1 MRLKTKCIPSN
12 HCFAFQINFVENIS
26 PNLKS
31 YHLSLLKHSQ
41 QRRFQDITKCTKQKI
56 LSISLGEKHSFE
68 IIKTYFHVKIGQF
81 SFVKCQNGTMKYTM
95 YKWGSMKDEVS
106 TWLVL

>member
-81 SFVKCQNGTMKYTM
+81 SFVKCQNGTMKDYVQM
-95 YKWGSMKDEVS
+95 GQHER
-106 TWLVL
+106 